1 MSVLSIDKAYRDY
14 KNDVY
19 RYLFYLCRNH
29 HTAEDLTQET
39 FCRAWS
45 HLEQLPE
52 KKVKPWLFR
61 VSHNAYIDKLRKESR
76 SSSYENEF
84 FYQFAG
90 EETPETWM
98 LREESRQ
105 ELYSQLLLLNL
116 NQRQAVL
123 LYDIHGFSYQEAA
136 NLMEIS
142 LSKFKITLYRARQR
156 LRNESK
162 ATATA

>member
-1 MSVLSIDKAYRDY
+1 
-14 KNDVY
+14 
-19 RYLFYLCRNH
+19 
-29 HTAEDLTQET
+29 
-39 FCRAWS
+39 
-45 HLEQLPE
+45 
-52 KKVKPWLFR
+52 
-61 VSHNAYIDKLRKESR
+61 
-76 SSSYENEF
+76 
-84 FYQFAG
+84 
-90 EETPETWM
+90 M